1 MRREGKVFQQGQLA
15 LAEEFCNSKADPD
28 SIVKEH
34 INKDIGKQISLILF
48 NSADFS
54 DSPCQMSPGLSI
66 QKKRVSYNLRK

>member
-1 MRREGKVFQQGQLA
+1 MKKEGKVFQQEQLL

-28 SIVKEH
+28 SIVKEY

-54 DSPCQMSPGLSI
+54 DSPYHM
-66 QKKRVSYNLRK
+66 